1 MTNKLARTEGSGVQ
15 RTPPASTRLDARL
28 REIASPEPLLLSA
41 SRFADLPSW
50 WRACAS
56 PDWLVWMAARLCKTG
71 DDRRAVVRCVTELAW
86 RAGPRP
92 DRRCVAAI
100 SAAEA
105 WASGSE
111 AGAGLAAAVAGAWQA
126 AAEAKADSARLAAC
140 ARWRFASAPHHRLAS
155 AGTGRA
161 LAAHADWRAAERNR
175 LAALAAAATVEA
187 AWRADTASDLP
198 DEWAAWA
205 SYAVT
210 AISSPPACGTRARAR
225 YARCVRR
232 RLACP
237 VID

>member
-1 MTNKLARTEGSGVQ
+1 MTNKLAGTEDSGVQ
-15 RTPPASTRLDARL
+15 HTPPAPPRLDARL

-41 SRFADLPSW
+41 SQFSDLPSW
-50 WRACAS
+50 WRACHS
-56 PDWLVWMAARLCKTG
+56 PDWLIWMAARLCKTG
-71 DDRRAVVRCVTELAW
+71 DDRRAVIRCVTELAW
-86 RAGPRP
+86 RQGPRT
-92 DRRCVAAI
+92 DRRCIAAI

-105 WASGSE
+105 WASGGE
-111 AGAGLAAAVAGAWQA
+111 ASAGLATAAAGAWEA
-126 AAEAKADSARLAAC
+126 AAEAKADSTTLAAC

-187 AWRADTASDLP
+187 AWRADTAPDLP
-198 DEWAAWA
+198 DQWAAWA

-210 AISSPPACGTRARAR
+210 AISSPPACGNRARTR